1 MIIYK
6 MKYNKILTFNM
17 GRMKKIRNP
26 NIKIKM
32 I

>member
-17 GRMKKIRNP
+17 GKMTKIRNQ